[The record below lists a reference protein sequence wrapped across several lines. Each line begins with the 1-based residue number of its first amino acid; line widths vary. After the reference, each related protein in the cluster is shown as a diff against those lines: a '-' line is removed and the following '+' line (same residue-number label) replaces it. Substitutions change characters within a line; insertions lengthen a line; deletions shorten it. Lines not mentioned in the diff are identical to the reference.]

1 MILIWY
7 LGSVDVVR
15 GCFLVYGKGVGE
27 KVYGG
32 QRVSVSSVKIWWRFR
47 VSTLVQCSLVYGR
60 DVRFPSA
67 PQQEAG
73 AAISSSLA
81 GPSLLSRQGMFI
93 HIWYCVLSGW
103 YATHSFNAAK
113 LFILP
118 RCSKTDLCYTC
129 VMHCIYSEFAVNWQ
143 LQLQLYSD
151 IHVSHITTWQEFV
164 WRVLTIGQGKGWFS
178 VPWLSIAWCCR
189 DGWPEMQ

>member
-1 MILIWY
+1 MEK
-7 LGSVDVVR
+7 
-15 GCFLVYGKGVGE
+15 VYGE

-32 QRVSVSSVKIWWRFR
+32 QRVSVSSVKICWRFR

-93 HIWYCVLSGW
+93 LIWYCVLSGW

-118 RCSKTDLCYTC
+118 RCSNTDL
-129 VMHCIYSEFAVNWQ
+129 
-143 LQLQLYSD
+143 LYMCNAL
-151 IHVSHITTWQEFV
+151 HIQ
-164 WRVLTIGQGKGWFS
+164 
-178 VPWLSIAWCCR
+178 
-189 DGWPEMQ
+189 